1 MERIPVFEPHLGP
14 DAREHLLEALD
25 VGWLGMGAT
34 TQEFEQRIADFLG
47 LDGRYVCA
55 TNTGTSALH
64 IALRAA
70 GIGDGDEVIT
80 PSFNYV
86 ADHQAV
92 RMTGAEVAMCDIR
105 EGDLGIDVDKAAE
118 LINEKT
124 RAIIPLHFA
133 GLPCDSAGV
142 YELAEK
148 RGLRVIEDGMHAFG
162 TNIDGE
168 KIGSNGDITCF
179 SFDPV
184 KIITSIDGGCVV
196 VNSEEELQRLQHLR
210 LLGVDRDTTERY
222 KNRRAW
228 EYDVVSEGY
237 RNHLTNIMAS
247 IGVSQIK
254 RIDEFIASR
263 QSVCKAYNEAFGNHD
278 ELTVPQTTFDDVS
291 PFIYSL
297 RIRADLREGM
307 IAHLRDKQIDTGIH
321 FVPVH
326 KHTWFADAPC
336 GDMSVTDKVVEQ
348 VLTLPL
354 HSNMRPE
361 FVERVIDGVTSFFD

>member
-1 MERIPVFEPHLGP
+1 MDRIPVFEPHLGP
-14 DAREHLLEALD
+14 DAIEHLLEALD

-34 TQEFEQRIADFLG
+34 TQEFEDRIADYLG
-47 LDGRYVCA
+47 LKQGFVCA

-70 GIGDGDEVIT
+70 NIGPGDEVIT

-86 ADHQAV
+86 ADHQAI
-92 RMTGAEVAMCDIR
+92 RMTGAEVVMCDVR
-105 EGDLGIDVDKAAE
+105 DDNLGIDSEKAAE
-118 LINEKT
+118 LVNERT

-133 GLPCDSAGV
+133 GLPCDMAGV
-142 YELAEK
+142 RQLAEEHH
-148 RGLRVIEDGMHAFG
+148 LRIIEDGMHAFG
-162 TNIDGE
+162 SSIDGE
-168 KIGSNGDITCF
+168 KVGSNGDICCF

-196 VNSEEELQRLQHLR
+196 VNSEAELTKLQHLR
-210 LLGVDRDTTERY
+210 LLGVDRDTSERY

-247 IGVSQIK
+247 VGVAQIK
-254 RIDEFIASR
+254 RVDEFITSR
-263 QSVCKAYNEAFGNHD
+263 RSVCKRYSEAFAAID
-278 ELTVPQTTFDDVS
+278 ELAVPRTDFGNVS

-297 RIRADLREGM
+297 RIRHDLRENM
-307 IAHLRDKQIDTGIH
+307 IAHLQEHMIDTGIH

-326 KHTWFADAPC
+326 KHSYFANAPC
-336 GDMSVTDKVVEQ
+336 GDMSVTDKVVKE

-361 FVERVIDGVTSFFD
+361 YVERVIGGVISFFG

>member
-196 VNSEEELQRLQHLR
+196 VNSEEGHDRALQKPARLGIRRGLGGLSQSPDQHHGQHRRIADQANRRIHRKPPVGLQGLQR
-210 LLGVDRDTTERY
+210 
-222 KNRRAW
+222 
-228 EYDVVSEGY
+228 
-237 RNHLTNIMAS
+237 S
-247 IGVSQIK
+247 IRQPR
-254 RIDEFIASR
+254 RIDRPANDIRRCIAIHL
-263 QSVCKAYNEAFGNHD
+263 Q
-278 ELTVPQTTFDDVS
+278 P
-291 PFIYSL
+291 
-297 RIRADLREGM
+297 
-307 IAHLRDKQIDTGIH
+307 AHTCR
-321 FVPVH
+321 
-326 KHTWFADAPC
+326 
-336 GDMSVTDKVVEQ
+336 S
-348 VLTLPL
+348 
-354 HSNMRPE
+354 S
-361 FVERVIDGVTSFFD
+361 